1 MDGGP
6 VAAALGG
13 GTASPGRITLWGI
26 EVFVATAEERSISA
40 AARRL
45 GVSASAVSQQ
55 LTNLEAALAV
65 TLLVRNARP
74 VTLTPAGEAFRRR
87 AQSILNEAAQ
97 ARAEL
102 LVAGAPTLRRLR
114 FGVIDDL
121 EADVTPQL
129 LVRMAARLE
138 GCQFLLETG
147 ASHGLY
153 DQLEAEAL
161 DVIVTAEMG
170 EAPPWAEVHPILTED
185 FVVAAPKGM
194 VDPSGDV
201 LAQLKAQ
208 PLVPY
213 TTRHHMG
220 RLIATHLAQQNLTL
234 AHRFELDS
242 YHAILALVGQGVGWT
257 ILPPLALIR
266 ARRLIPGLELMDLPF
281 APVSRRIVLM
291 ARQGIL
297 DDVPGAVASELR
309 ALLREVVVEPAVAAY
324 PHLSAR
330 LALV

>member
-1 MDGGP
+1 MQTGP
-6 VAAALGG
+6 AS
-13 GTASPGRITLWGI
+13 SPGRITLWGI
-26 EVFVATAEERSISA
+26 EVFVATAEERSITA

-45 GVSASAVSQQ
+45 GASASAVSQQ
-55 LTNLEAALAV
+55 LTNLEAALGV

-74 VTLTPAGEAFRRR
+74 VVLTPAGEAFRRR

-102 LVAGAPTLRRLR
+102 AVTGGPSLSRLR
-114 FGVIDDL
+114 LGVIDDF

-147 ASHGLY
+147 ASHFLY

-170 EAPPWAEVHPILTED
+170 EAPPWAEVHPILSEG

-194 VDPSGDV
+194 VDPTGDL
-201 LAQLKAQ
+201 LAQLQAF
-208 PLVPY
+208 PLVQY

-220 RLIATHLAQQNLTL
+220 RLISTHLVQQDIRL

-242 YHAILALVGQGVGWT
+242 YHAILALVGQGEGWT
-257 ILPPLALIR
+257 ILPPLALMR
-266 ARRLIPGLELMDLPF
+266 ARRLIAGLELHDLPF

-291 ARQGIL
+291 ARHGVL
-297 DDVPGAVASELR
+297 DDVPEAVTVELK
-309 ALLREVVVEPAVAAY
+309 ALLREGVVTPAVEAY

-330 LALV
+330 LTLL

>member
-1 MDGGP
+1 MQS
-6 VAAALGG
+6 
-13 GTASPGRITLWGI
+13 SPGRITLWGI
-26 EVFVATAEERSISA
+26 EVFVATAEEKSITA

-45 GVSASAVSQQ
+45 GASASAVSQQ
-55 LTNLEAALAV
+55 LTNLESALGV
-65 TLLVRNARP
+65 SLLVRNSRP

-102 LVAGAPTLRRLR
+102 SVAGARSLTRLR
-114 FGVIDDL
+114 LGVIDDL

-129 LVRMAARLE
+129 LVRMAGQLE

-147 ASHGLY
+147 ASHFLY

-161 DVIVTAEMG
+161 DVIIAAEMG
-170 EAPPWAEVHPILTED
+170 EAPDWAEVHPILSEG
-185 FVVAAPKGM
+185 FVVAARRGA
-194 VDPSGDV
+194 VDAGGDV
-201 LAQLKAQ
+201 LRQLKAL
-208 PLVPY
+208 PLVQY

-220 RLIATHLAQQNLTL
+220 RLIETHLAQQNLRL

-257 ILPPLALIR
+257 ILPPLALMR
-266 ARRLIPGLELMDLPF
+266 ARRLIGELELFDLPF
-281 APVSRRIVLM
+281 APLSRRIVLT
-291 ARQGIL
+291 ARQGVL
-297 DDVPGAVASELR
+297 QDVPGTVAAELSD
-309 ALLREVVVEPAVAAY
+309 LLREVVVAPAVAAY

-330 LALV
+330 LQLV

>member
-1 MDGGP
+1 MVSDPGP
-6 VAAALGG
+6 SA
-13 GTASPGRITLWGI
+13 GTGASPGKITLWGI
-26 EVFVATAEERSISA
+26 EVFVATAEERSITS

-45 GVSASAVSQQ
+45 GVSVSAVSQQ
-55 LTNLEAALAV
+55 LTNLEGALDV
-65 TLLVRNARP
+65 TLLRRNARP
-74 VTLTPAGEAFRRR
+74 MSLTPAGEAFRRR

-102 LVAGAPTLRRLR
+102 AVTGAPSLRRLR

-129 LVRMAARLE
+129 LVRMAERLE

-161 DVIVTAEMG
+161 DVIVTAQMG
-170 EAPPWAEVHPILTED
+170 PAPPWAEVHPILDEG
-185 FVVAAPKGM
+185 FVVAAPRGM
-194 VDPSGDV
+194 VDPDGDL

-208 PLVPY
+208 PLVQY

-257 ILPPLALIR
+257 ILPPLALMR
-266 ARRLIPGLELMDLPF
+266 ARRLIDGLDLMDLPF

-297 DDVPGAVASELR
+297 DEVPGTVAAELK
-309 ALLREVVVEPAVAAY
+309 ALLREVVVDPAVAMY

-330 LALV
+330 LELL

>member
-1 MDGGP
+1 MQS
-6 VAAALGG
+6 
-13 GTASPGRITLWGI
+13 SPGRITLWGI
-26 EVFVATAEERSISA
+26 EVFVATAEERSITA

-45 GVSASAVSQQ
+45 GASASAVSQQ
-55 LTNLEAALAV
+55 LTNLEGALGV

-74 VTLTPAGEAFRRR
+74 VTLTPAGESFRRR

-102 LVAGAPTLRRLR
+102 AVSGGSALRRLR
-114 FGVIDDL
+114 LGVIDDL

-129 LVRMAARLE
+129 LVRMADRLE

-147 ASHGLY
+147 ASHWLY
-153 DQLEAEAL
+153 DQVEAEAL

-170 EAPPWAEVHPILTED
+170 EAPPWAEVHPILSEG

-194 VDPSGDV
+194 VDPGGDP
-201 LAQLKAQ
+201 LAQLKAH
-208 PLVPY
+208 PLVQY

-220 RLIATHLAQQNLTL
+220 RLIATHLVQQNLTL

-257 ILPPLALIR
+257 ILPPLALMR
-266 ARRLIPGLELMDLPF
+266 ARRLIAELDLLDLPF

-297 DDVPGAVASELR
+297 EEVPGVVATELKD
-309 ALLREVVVEPAVAAY
+309 LLAQVVVKPAVEAY

-330 LALV
+330 LRLL

>member
-1 MDGGP
+1 MQP
-6 VAAALGG
+6 
-13 GTASPGRITLWGI
+13 SPGRITLWGI
-26 EVFVATAEERSISA
+26 EVFVATAEERSITA

-45 GVSASAVSQQ
+45 GASASAVSQQ
-55 LTNLEAALAV
+55 LTNLEAALGAA
-65 TLLVRNARP
+65 LLVRNARP
-74 VTLTPAGEAFRRR
+74 VTLTSAGEAFRRR

-102 LVAGAPTLRRLR
+102 AVSGAPTLRRLR
-114 FGVIDDL
+114 LGVIDDL

-129 LVRMAARLE
+129 LVRMAAQLD

-153 DQLEAEAL
+153 DQLEAQAL

-170 EAPPWAEVHPILTED
+170 EAPPWAEVHPILSEE
-185 FVVAAPKGM
+185 FVVAAPRGM
-194 VDPSGDV
+194 VDPEGDT
-201 LAQLKAQ
+201 LAQLKAR
-208 PLVPY
+208 PLVQY

-257 ILPPLALIR
+257 ILPPLALFR
-266 ARRLIPGLELMDLPF
+266 ARRLLGDLVLMDLPF

-297 DDVPGAVASELR
+297 DDVPITVAR
-309 ALLREVVVEPAVAAY
+309 DIKALLAEGVVAPALKAY
-324 PHLSAR
+324 PDLSAR
-330 LALV
+330 LRLL